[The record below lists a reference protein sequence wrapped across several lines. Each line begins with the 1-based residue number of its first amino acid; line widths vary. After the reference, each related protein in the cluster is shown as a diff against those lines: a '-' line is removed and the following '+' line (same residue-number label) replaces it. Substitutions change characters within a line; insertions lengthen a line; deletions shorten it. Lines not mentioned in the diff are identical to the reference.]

1 MVIQLAAL
9 KNISG
14 GKKTA
19 KPDGDSSSSVLYEL
33 MMKPETSKLEDQRRL
48 AEMER
53 RLEAIEKAVGATPDK
68 MVRIPFYL
76 EFVRSLHVVMWA
88 ELNVKNFSV

>member
-1 MVIQLAAL
+1 
-9 KNISG
+9 
-14 GKKTA
+14 
-19 KPDGDSSSSVLYEL
+19 

-68 MVRIPFYL
+68 MVRIPFYF

-88 ELNVKNFSV
+88 ELNAKIFSV

>member
-1 MVIQLAAL
+1 
-9 KNISG
+9 
-14 GKKTA
+14 
-19 KPDGDSSSSVLYEL
+19 

-76 EFVRSLHVVMWA
+76 EFVRSLHFKMWA
-88 ELNVKNFSV
+88 ELDIKFVSV

>member
-1 MVIQLAAL
+1 
-9 KNISG
+9 
-14 GKKTA
+14 
-19 KPDGDSSSSVLYEL
+19 

-68 MVRIPFYL
+68 MVRIPFK
-76 EFVRSLHVVMWA
+76 
-88 ELNVKNFSV
+88 LNLLGHFNL

>member
-1 MVIQLAAL
+1 
-9 KNISG
+9 
-14 GKKTA
+14 
-19 KPDGDSSSSVLYEL
+19 

-68 MVRIPFYL
+68 MVRIPFYF
-76 EFVRSLHVVMWA
+76 EFVRSLHFTF
-88 ELNVKNFSV
+88 LNMRKTIFLILILKLGKHEFCNLNAFIFSLR